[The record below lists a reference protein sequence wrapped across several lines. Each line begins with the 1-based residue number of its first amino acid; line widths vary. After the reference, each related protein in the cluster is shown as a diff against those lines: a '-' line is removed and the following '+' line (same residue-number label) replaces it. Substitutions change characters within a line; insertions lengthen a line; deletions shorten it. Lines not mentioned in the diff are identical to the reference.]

1 MIQNSV
7 TMLVSSTKPRRGEKQ
22 KTQEERGNQNKAKEK
37 GERKRNRTTQKLTKQ
52 EGEHWEQEISGL

>member
-22 KTQEERGNQNKAKEK
+22 KTRKERGKQNKAKEK
-37 GERKRNRTTQKLTKQ
+37 GERKRNGTSQKLKKQ